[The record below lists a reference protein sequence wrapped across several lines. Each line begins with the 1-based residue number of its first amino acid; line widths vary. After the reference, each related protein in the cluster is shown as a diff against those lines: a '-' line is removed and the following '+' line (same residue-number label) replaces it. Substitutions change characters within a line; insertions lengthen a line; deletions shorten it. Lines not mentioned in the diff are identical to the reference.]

1 MKRLWKWLTEVPH
14 LFGKVVVSVCIVSGV
29 GFSAWAFRILSR
41 TDNDPSATL
50 TVVLAFF
57 GGELLSMAWKSI
69 FKKKQSETEKP
80 EGY

>member
-1 MKRLWKWLTEVPH
+1 
-14 LFGKVVVSVCIVSGV
+14 
-29 GFSAWAFRILSR
+29 
-41 TDNDPSATL
+41 L

-69 FKKKQSETEKP
+69 SKKKQSETEKP